1 MKWVHHLQSFNLM
14 KTTNLTSVLVLE
26 LFKVQLV
33 PVVCVAD
40 HGSAIVGFVPRM
52 RKWRLQLMPLHN
64 LDNADSDE
72 EELLN
77 DDHAPT
83 FQVRHFKH
91 HILYSLIIHTGI
103 R

>member
-1 MKWVHHLQSFNLM
+1 MLA
-14 KTTNLTSVLVLE
+14 LE

-33 PVVCVAD
+33 SVVCVTD
-40 HGSAIVGFVPRM
+40 HDSAIVGFVPRM

-77 DDHAPT
+77 DEHAPT
-83 FQVRHFKH
+83 FQVHHCKH
-91 HILYSLIIHTGI
+91 HVLYSLIICTGI